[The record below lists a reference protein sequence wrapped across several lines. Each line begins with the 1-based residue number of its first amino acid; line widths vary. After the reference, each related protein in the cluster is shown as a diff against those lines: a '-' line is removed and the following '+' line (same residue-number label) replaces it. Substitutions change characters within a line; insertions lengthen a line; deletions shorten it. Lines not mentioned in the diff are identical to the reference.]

1 MLIGGMKVL
10 IEQLKNDSSFK
21 LLTIAKAAK
30 FLGVGPSQV
39 KELLLDPACPRVLF
53 KSGSV
58 RIPEELLREFVIQRS
73 KNWYK

>member
-1 MLIGGMKVL
+1 M
-10 IEQLKNDSSFK
+10 IEQPKNDSSLK

-73 KNWYK
+73 KDWYK

>member
-1 MLIGGMKVL
+1 ML

-73 KNWYK
+73 KSWYK

>member
-1 MLIGGMKVL
+1 ML

-73 KNWYK
+73 KDWYK